1 MNNIDPQ
8 LNFVLRFFRR
18 GKFDPQ
24 RAWKKIAGPRI
35 PHYFWLVPAAAA
47 ILLFVFI
54 RRQNAWTEYRSYDVP
69 QSFALVDGT
78 RITLA
83 PQASLRYQPHRN
95 PRTVA
100 MSGKVFYE
108 VARDESHPFTVTLE
122 SARVQ
127 VLGTSFQVFESDSTV
142 SVDVVSGLVRFSGTE
157 GDGILLAAGQSAALS
172 GSVPVM
178 EASALP
184 NAAAWATGRFHY
196 DSTPLEVVLEELSAY
211 YGVSL
216 SAPAEGKCLTGD
228 FTTDSLDEILE
239 LVEQAL
245 DVRIDRQSE

>member
-1 MNNIDPQ
+1 MNKIDPQ

-24 RAWKKIAGPRI
+24 RVWKKIAGPRI
-35 PHYFWLVPAAAA
+35 PRYLWLIPAAAA
-47 ILLFVFI
+47 VLLFVFI

-78 RITLA
+78 RVTLA
-83 PQASLRYQPHRN
+83 PQATLRYQPRKN

-122 SARVQ
+122 AARVQ
-127 VLGTSFQVFESDSTV
+127 VLGTSFQVFERDSTV
-142 SVDVVSGLVRFSGTE
+142 SVNVVSGLVRFSGTE
-157 GDGILLAAGQSAALS
+157 GEGLLLAAGQSAFLA
-172 GSVPVM
+172 GAEPVM
-178 EASALP
+178 DTSALP
-184 NAAAWATGRFHY
+184 NAAAWARGLFHY
-196 DSTPLEVVLEELSAY
+196 DSTPLDVVLEELSAY

-216 SAPAEGKCLTGD
+216 SAPHNQKCLTGD
-228 FTTDSLDEILE
+228 FSTESLDEILE

-245 DVRIDRQSE
+245 DLQITRQTE